1 VLEWKKGTKNGIIE
15 KQKDRR
21 CSEWK
26 QETIEMQPSYLSFVY
41 SKVEKRE
48 RNVNMVGKKIK
59 KNEKTETNETLIFF
73 KEVHL
78 SR

>member
-1 VLEWKKGTKNGIIE
+1 VLEWKKGTKNGIIK

>member
-1 VLEWKKGTKNGIIE
+1 MLEWKKGTKIGIIK

-48 RNVNMVGKKIK
+48 RNVNMVGK
-59 KNEKTETNETLIFF
+59 NEKTETNETLIFF